1 MTWWLWAIVGCAI
14 FAAQLVATLAVCR
27 VAALEDEAVARWR
40 RRELELTRWRM
51 RELELARS
59 RGHELDEAGRARNVR

>member
-27 VAALEDEAVARWR
+27 AAALEDEAVARWR
-40 RRELELTRWRM
+40 RRELELARWR
-51 RELELARS
+51 RKELELALS
-59 RGHELDEAGRARNVR
+59 RRYPLDEAGHTRQVR